1 MKADEKPA
9 GLFFPQKMPCFFP
22 GRKFGLVLPDLPEYF
37 FHLFPLVK
45 MGWVSF
51 LNFIGEQD
59 Y

>member
-37 FHLFPLVK
+37 FHLFIPAGQNGVGK
-45 MGWVSF
+45 FSEFYW
-51 LNFIGEQD
+51 
-59 Y
+59 